1 MEEYPKTPA
10 LENGIE
16 NRLVVTPH
24 VTSSVPIEDVAS
36 PVELAKAYMGSRPS
50 KVSSSMLGVQNHVLR
65 EDPTLL
71 KCENFPPKSPIM
83 SIVPKATR
91 HAAVHENSFV
101 TARSRGRSAIYIMAR
116 TPYARIYP
124 ASTLK
129 GGGLAVEGEPSSS
142 TQSALDQDM
151 LSEPNKGTLKRRSS
165 ALDNG
170 VGSFGPIRQIRHK
183 SNLLYS
189 KGSSL
194 PFSGS
199 SLSVARSGVDIYA
212 AQQPSSSMQKPL
224 VLDEVKR
231 SHTKLSEENVDN
243 TIPSMS
249 YSPLPSKSSEMTS
262 KILHQLDNLVSPNEK
277 SSELRLPIVNDNSPT
292 KLSPSM
298 LQGQAL
304 RSMEMVDSSK
314 LLDNVQGD
322 KLNGTFGNL
331 SASAQNQKLTSQRN
345 MVENGQL
352 KLVAPSDG
360 LVPVKIATDATKPM
374 NQVLSSA
381 KSVDSFMIKSV
392 SYPPKRNK
400 AFHMSAHEDC
410 LDVDDDAHPN
420 GAFSSFSP
428 VEKEI
433 TFSTTMAEKI
443 TSGTETIAQE
453 NSSALSVVMPSKSF
467 TKDGE
472 ARVGTAD
479 GSRAVERV
487 DVSTS
492 KASFI
497 PDPTFK
503 PAAVTAAI
511 QTSFG
516 SNKPASSNGSITNP
530 PLFNVGNKVV
540 WSTKSTATAA
550 PSKEIT
556 KSGSIFGMEKV
567 VLSKEPGAD
576 APLVNF
582 GTNGNVF
589 KVPPMPFTASSSVGG
604 ESASLKFG
612 ASSESKLGSSIS
624 STTVAGATN
633 SMAKVRESDIND
645 TKTKTDTGFSVRAS
659 ELAVSSAAPTSVST
673 FGHSSS
679 QNNGYLASNPSFSSS
694 IPSLVSNNFTSQN
707 MFSNSC
713 LTASCGTSVTAAST
727 GTSMTAITPAIIAL
741 NNSSSSPSLVA
752 SSSSFSTTSF
762 SKFGSSAAPSTGLP
776 ASSSGSEPLETKSKL
791 DAGNG
796 NLSSTAFS
804 SSSAAVGSTGSG
816 IFGSSSSTMTT
827 VNSQSQ
833 CSVNGASS
841 GSVLGASPFQFASQQ
856 NIAPQNPSP
865 FQASGSHEFNAGG
878 GSFSLGS
885 GGGDK
890 SNRNFL

>member
-1 MEEYPKTPA
+1 MATEEKEKQQYATAAGLGTGGKFRKRPFRRNQTTTYDRPPTSLRNPNRNDGWLSKLVDPAHRLITYSAHSLFSSLFRKRLPPPPPSSEREQEARLNHHEEATFIDNSCGKQQGAVGEGDVQINCSNEGGITELEKLLKQKTFSRSEIDHLTALMRSRTVDAPVREEEKKKEMDPSEPMLPCEQMEEYPKTPA

-101 TARSRGRSAIYIMAR
+101 TARSRDRSAIYIMGR
-116 TPYARIYP
+116 TPYARIFP

-129 GGGLAVEGEPSSS
+129 GGGLAVEGELSSS
-142 TQSALDQDM
+142 TRSALDHDM
-151 LSEPNKGTLKRRSS
+151 LSGPNKGTLKRRSS

-194 PFSGS
+194 PLSGS

-231 SHTKLSEENVDN
+231 SHTKSEENVDN

-322 KLNGTFGNL
+322 KLDGTFGNL

-400 AFHMSAHEDC
+400 AFHMSAHDDC

-433 TFSTTMAEKI
+433 TFSTTMALKI

-453 NSSALSVVMPSKSF
+453 NSSALFVVMPSKSF

-516 SNKPASSNGSITNP
+516 SNKPASSNGSTTNP

-612 ASSESKLGSSIS
+612 ASSESKLGSSI
-624 STTVAGATN
+624 N
-633 SMAKVRESDIND
+633 
-645 TKTKTDTGFSVRAS
+645 
-659 ELAVSSAAPTSVST
+659 
-673 FGHSSS
+673 
-679 QNNGYLASNPSFSSS
+679 
-694 IPSLVSNNFTSQN
+694 
-707 MFSNSC
+707 
-713 LTASCGTSVTAAST
+713 
-727 GTSMTAITPAIIAL
+727 
-741 NNSSSSPSLVA
+741 
-752 SSSSFSTTSF
+752 
-762 SKFGSSAAPSTGLP
+762 
-776 ASSSGSEPLETKSKL
+776 
-791 DAGNG
+791 
-796 NLSSTAFS
+796 
-804 SSSAAVGSTGSG
+804 
-816 IFGSSSSTMTT
+816 
-827 VNSQSQ
+827 
-833 CSVNGASS
+833 
-841 GSVLGASPFQFASQQ
+841 
-856 NIAPQNPSP
+856 
-865 FQASGSHEFNAGG
+865 
-878 GSFSLGS
+878 
-885 GGGDK
+885 
-890 SNRNFL
+890 